1 MALLAGS
8 IKGRTLFDSC
18 KKPCTNSTLFNSI
31 LNWPIRQRQIKT
43 FLKSCEEELKKVDFE
58 GSSSCSC
65 SASTIRVHA
74 DVLDCASPS
83 MDWTRVSLQITERNR
98 QLALKVAKF
107 FFIFSNSAK
116 KKNLVSDLTCH
127 PHKPKT
133 TLNDLIGK
141 VLKGKT
147 GTQHPWNR
155 ESLDVVKHALV
166 S

>member
-1 MALLAGS
+1 M
-8 IKGRTLFDSC
+8 
-18 KKPCTNSTLFNSI
+18 
-31 LNWPIRQRQIKT
+31 
-43 FLKSCEEELKKVDFE
+43 
-58 GSSSCSC
+58 
-65 SASTIRVHA
+65 
-74 DVLDCASPS
+74 
-83 MDWTRVSLQITERNR
+83 RN
-98 QLALKVAKF
+98 ALKNNGIIQIHIDYV
-107 FFIFSNSAK
+107 K

-147 GTQHPWNR
+147 GTQQPWTR